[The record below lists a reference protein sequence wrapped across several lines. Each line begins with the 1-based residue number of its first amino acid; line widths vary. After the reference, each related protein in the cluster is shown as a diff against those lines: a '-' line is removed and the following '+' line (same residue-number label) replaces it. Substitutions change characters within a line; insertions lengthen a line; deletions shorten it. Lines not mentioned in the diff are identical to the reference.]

1 MKGYLLVVAI
11 FGLLTAC
18 GGSDE
23 ELEKAAK
30 AARDKET
37 PKQCENGLSLSG
49 DLCVSKP
56 AGNSTAAET
65 I

>member
-1 MKGYLLVVAI
+1 MKGYLLVLVMS
-11 FGLLTAC
+11 GLLAAC

-23 ELEKAAK
+23 ELERAAK

-65 I
+65 M